1 MRENDSSIVP
11 SWGKHHPHV
20 DFQAAR
26 VLSVQPRSVR
36 VRKSAYDKK
45 LWNATARHLSDSRRN
60 NYAFS
65 CCHRCHRD
73 GSSGA
78 GDRYFDFSGQI
89 VNDDNFSVATVLW
102 AVEEKCSGE
111 TERRTA
117 PSLQITS
124 RRVTALR
131 QPPR

>member
-1 MRENDSSIVP
+1 MTKNF
-11 SWGKHHPHV
+11 G
-20 DFQAAR
+20 
-26 VLSVQPRSVR
+26 
-36 VRKSAYDKK
+36 
-45 LWNATARHLSDSRRN
+45 NATARHLSDSRRD

-65 CCHRCHRD
+65 YCHRCHRD

-89 VNDDNFSVATVLW
+89 VNDEQFLCSYRPW
-102 AVEEKCSGE
+102 AVEEECSGE

-117 PSLQITS
+117 PWLQIPS

-131 QPPR
+131 RPLR